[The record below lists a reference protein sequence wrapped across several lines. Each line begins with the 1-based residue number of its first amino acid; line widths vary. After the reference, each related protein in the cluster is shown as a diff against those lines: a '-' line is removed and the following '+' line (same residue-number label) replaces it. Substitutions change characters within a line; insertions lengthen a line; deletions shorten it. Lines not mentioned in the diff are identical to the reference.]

1 MIRALY
7 LRIKDDKWLYLLV
20 FLMILISDDS
30 FWFGTFGSSVLLAVK
45 YVFVA
50 FLPVVLY
57 VKGFSRGTKKFV
69 PQILFMFLLFCA
81 TAVFSGS
88 SIIGGPLMLI
98 CTIVAAIFI
107 AHNVSLRRFANC
119 FSDIVLL
126 IIVLS
131 LALWGLVMFGVL
143 SINTIENVAGHAVK
157 TCGFCIFFGDS
168 FGIILRNA
176 AFFREPGCFMVFI
189 VIAFL
194 LEITTKEKISI
205 WRIAIYLLGM
215 ISTVSTA
222 GIIIIAIEYMFY
234 LNKQKAS
241 IKTIFLP
248 LILIIVCTYFLMLS
262 EEMLGN
268 LFAKL
273 QSGTDSNSTLGRIS
287 SITIPYQI
295 ILHNPLFGVG
305 AEGFKPEYIKY
316 GQMIYNQYIN
326 PEGLSTNTIFNAG
339 AVYGLWFF
347 VLLIV
352 NLYRLSKSLAR
363 NKFFGS
369 WLILAILLMTFSNES
384 MFYSISFYLLVFYGQ
399 MYKRKILV

>member
-1 MIRALY
+1 MIRDLY
-7 LRIKDDKWLYLLV
+7 LSIKFNKNFCLLV

-30 FWFGTFGSSVLLAVK
+30 FWFGTYGSNVFLALK
-45 YVFVA
+45 YIFVA
-50 FLPVVLY
+50 LLPVFLY
-57 VKGFSRGTKKFV
+57 KNGFAKGAKRFV
-69 PQILFMFLLFCA
+69 PQILLMFFMFCA
-81 TAVFSGS
+81 TAFVSGS

-98 CTIVAAIFI
+98 CTIVAAILF
-107 AHNVSLRRFANC
+107 AHTVSLKKFAQC
-119 FSDIVLL
+119 FSDVVLL
-126 IIVLS
+126 IILYSVAVWA
-131 LALWGLVMFGVL
+131 LAMVGVL
-143 SINTIENVAGHAVK
+143 SINIIENVAGHAVK
-157 TCGFCIFFGDS
+157 TCGFCVFFGDT

-189 VIAFL
+189 AIAFL
-194 LEITTKEKISI
+194 FEIATKEKINIS
-205 WRIAIYLLGM
+205 RIAIYLLGM

-234 LNKQKAS
+234 LYKHKSS

-248 LILIIVCTYFLMLS
+248 LILVICCVYFLMLS

-273 QSGTDSNSTLGRIS
+273 QSGTESNSTLGRIS
-287 SITIPYQI
+287 SVTIPYQI
-295 ILHNPLFGVG
+295 IFHNPLLGVG

-347 VLLIV
+347 VFLIV
-352 NLYRLSKSLAR
+352 NLYGLSKTLAVK
-363 NKFFGS
+363 KFFS
-369 WLILAILLMTFSNES
+369 TWLVLGVLLLVFSNES
-384 MFYSISFYLLVFYGQ
+384 MFYSMSFYLLVFYGQ
-399 MYKRKILV
+399 IYKRKKLV